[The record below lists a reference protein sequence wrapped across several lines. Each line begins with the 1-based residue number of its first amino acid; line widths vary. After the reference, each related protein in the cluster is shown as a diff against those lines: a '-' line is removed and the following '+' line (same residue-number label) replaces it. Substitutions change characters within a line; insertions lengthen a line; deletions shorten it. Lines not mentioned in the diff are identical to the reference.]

1 MIERVDPL
9 RDAGRIGVHQQL
21 EPKRARR
28 RVPEGDH
35 LAEFPRGIHVQQRK
49 RQLRG
54 IKRLARQMQ
63 QNRGVLADR
72 IQQHG
77 LAAFRRHLAH
87 DLDALILQP
96 PEVKMGGRRQG
107 RIHSHLVFRPRAR
120 VQKDLLCGPRTPLPG
135 GTVLLLLRP
144 SSVQA
149 GQKRANFALWRKYPM
164 ALTRR
169 AALAASAVTVFAIG
183 RARAADTLK
192 IGQVAPL
199 TGPAAELGRYQVNG
213 AKQAA
218 DAINEK
224 GGVLGQQIELVV
236 EDDQTTNP
244 GAVLAFSRL
253 VNRGD
258 CAAYIGSIRSTQ
270 VHAMAPD
277 MLKAAKVMMFGGTDP
292 TLTQMGNPWMFR
304 CRPNDSYSAKVIA
317 EFGVKSLEKKKWA
330 IVHSTDAFGTN
341 GMKAL
346 VDSLDKAGI
355 KPELV
360 QGYTNQA
367 SDFTPVV
374 LAVKQSGADVIVSY
388 FTFETDLAV
397 FARQPSSSA

>member
-1 MIERVDPL
+1 
-9 RDAGRIGVHQQL
+9 
-21 EPKRARR
+21 
-28 RVPEGDH
+28 
-35 LAEFPRGIHVQQRK
+35 
-49 RQLRG
+49 
-54 IKRLARQMQ
+54 
-63 QNRGVLADR
+63 
-72 IQQHG
+72 
-77 LAAFRRHLAH
+77 
-87 DLDALILQP
+87 
-96 PEVKMGGRRQG
+96 
-107 RIHSHLVFRPRAR
+107 
-120 VQKDLLCGPRTPLPG
+120 
-135 GTVLLLLRP
+135 
-144 SSVQA
+144 
-149 GQKRANFALWRKYPM
+149 M

-199 TGPAAELGRYQVNG
+199 TGPAAESGRYQVNG

-277 MLKAAKVMMFGGTDP
+277 VLKAAKVMMFGGTDP

-360 QGYTNQA
+360 QGYANQA
-367 SDFTPVV
+367 PDFTPVV
-374 LAVKQSGADVIVSY
+374 LAVKQSGAEVIGSY

-397 FARQPSSSA
+397 FARQAKQLGVTIPWIGSPSIVATPALNLGGATLYGTYGVADFNADSSPTAKAFAEKYYELFKVRADNFPSWTYDATNILARGITGAGGTDPEKMRKAIIAIKGFNGAEGEYNFDEHGDGLHGYNIVRNEKGTIIFDRRIDFPA